1 MKNYKMVV
9 SYDGSRYKGWQRL
22 GKGELTI
29 QDTLEQTIEI
39 VLKYKVEVQGSGR
52 TDSGVHANGQVVSM
66 KLPFA
71 LKEDFLSKV
80 NEILPEDIRLRG
92 VEMAD
97 GKFHA
102 RYSAKA
108 KTYKYYVDSKERPSV
123 FLRKYVFHYP
133 EKLDVDAMRGAAD
146 YLLGT
151 HDFTSFTNDKSE
163 EKDKVRNIYRIQIEE
178 QDGMIVFTYYGD
190 GFLQHMIRILTGT
203 LLEVGKGEKNPE
215 DIIQILEIKERSK
228 AGFMVPAKGLFLD
241 KVEY

>member
-29 QDTLEQTIEI
+29 QDTLEQAIEI

-97 GKFHA
+97 GKW
-102 RYSAKA
+102 
-108 KTYKYYVDSKERPSV
+108 
-123 FLRKYVFHYP
+123 
-133 EKLDVDAMRGAAD
+133 
-146 YLLGT
+146 
-151 HDFTSFTNDKSE
+151 N
-163 EKDKVRNIYRIQIEE
+163 
-178 QDGMIVFTYYGD
+178 
-190 GFLQHMIRILTGT
+190 
-203 LLEVGKGEKNPE
+203 
-215 DIIQILEIKERSK
+215 
-228 AGFMVPAKGLFLD
+228 
-241 KVEY
+241 